1 MKKVASVL
9 LLIFLVFMISGCG
22 KVKEA
27 KAAVKSMAETLETVK
42 DSIPSETESP
52 SGKELNLT
60 EDSIKKYYRAA
71 ASLKSRYSD
80 IEFESPAVAA
90 VQMLASGKDLKAE
103 LAKEGIDFEE
113 FSGTANAILKVM
125 MEGAADAMAEQFI
138 PQIEAAI
145 QSLEA
150 TDTSGY
156 AAEQIEA
163 LKKSIEEQ
171 KQKLEE
177 ARIKLSSA
185 EYQERKRQ
193 IEMINAVRSEAGF

>member
-1 MKKVASVL
+1 MKRNMILTLAALIL
-9 LLIFLVFMISGCG
+9 LSGCG

-42 DSIPSETESP
+42 ESIPSEAESP
-52 SGKELNLT
+52 SGKEVNLT
-60 EDSIKKYYRAA
+60 EDSVKKYYRAA

-125 MEGAADAMAEQFI
+125 MEGAADAMAEQLI
-138 PQIEAAI
+138 PQVEGAI
-145 QSLEA
+145 KALEA

-185 EYQERKRQ
+185 EYKERKRQ